1 MTTDSNTPQN
11 YILYRTR
18 ALGWQAV
25 GYVIVAMQLT
35 AEQATGAPAGFA
47 YTLDTAGAYPDGSLY
62 RVPSTAYALSG
73 AATATAGTAL
83 TLDLTPDNYGPKTE
97 TLVTLS
103 DGGAGGTFSSGTV
116 TFGAGIKTPQA
127 VTYTPKAAGTVIISA
142 TNNGGL
148 TDPASLSVT
157 VAAAS

>member
-47 YTLDTAGAYPDGSLY
+47 YTLDTAGAYPDGSIY
-62 RVPSTAYALSG
+62 EDPV
-73 AATATAGTAL
+73 AT
-83 TLDLTPDNYGPKTE
+83 
-97 TLVTLS
+97 
-103 DGGAGGTFSSGTV
+103 
-116 TFGAGIKTPQA
+116 
-127 VTYTPKAAGTVIISA
+127 
-142 TNNGGL
+142 
-148 TDPASLSVT
+148 
-157 VAAAS
+157 AAASPAT